1 MNASVESATQAVE
14 QASGIPV
21 IVQADTSM
29 KLIAKVVVARNSA
42 PAHLVLFNPKYGEA
56 TDYHIVFQCGFV
68 HRIYQTPPELRFNV
82 ISTDL
87 GRREV
92 AQLVT
97 DHLRR
102 GKMNLPEQAASELSQ
117 QFYDGLCLQ
126 LRSIPVGMRVDRW
139 IRDTYP
145 ALAEQQKA
153 SALRQLAENQGT
165 LSPKV
170 KAIAPERVFNASI
183 GMTAALAA
191 FWGKMFG
198 DVTQTIPFKVGGHL
212 AVGERLLALLEGC
225 PPEPASDRDLIQ
237 GWGTELGI
245 QGWYA
250 LAPSGD

>member
-14 QASGIPV
+14 HASGIPV

-29 KLIAKVVVARNSA
+29 KLISKVVVARNSA

-68 HRIYQTPPELRFNV
+68 LRIYQTPPELRFNV
-82 ISTDL
+82 VSTDA

-102 GKMNLPEQAASELSQ
+102 GKMTFPEQAVNELSQ
-117 QFYDGLCLQ
+117 QLYDGLCLQ

-145 ALAEQQKA
+145 ALAEQQQA

-165 LSPKV
+165 LSPQV
-170 KAIAPERVFNASI
+170 KAIAPDRVYNASI

-191 FWGKMFG
+191 FWGKIFE
-198 DVTQTIPFKVGGHL
+198 DTTQTIPYKVGGHL
-212 AVGERLLALLEGC
+212 AVGERLLGLLEGC

-237 GWGTELGI
+237 GWGTELGV

-250 LAPSGD
+250 LAPTGD

>member
-42 PAHLVLFNPKYGEA
+42 PAHLVLFNPKHGEA

-68 HRIYQTPPELRFNV
+68 LRIYQTPPELRFNV
-82 ISTDL
+82 VSTDP

-92 AQLVT
+92 AKLVS

-102 GKMNLPEQAASELSQ
+102 GKVNLPEQAVNELSQ

-153 SALRQLAENQGT
+153 SALRQLAENQCT

-170 KAIAPERVFNASI
+170 KALAPDRVYNASI

-191 FWGKMFG
+191 FWGKMYG
-198 DVTQTIPFKVGGHL
+198 DTTQTIPYKVGGHL
-212 AVGERLLALLEGC
+212 SVGERLLALLEGC
-225 PPEPASDRDLIQ
+225 PSEAASDRDLIQ
-237 GWGTELGI
+237 GWGTELGV

-250 LAPSGD
+250 LAPTGD